1 MKVISSSILT
11 MLLAIVTIFSN
22 CTSVWADKKLVTV
35 TDLGKRSV
43 EAPLGPERIV
53 CLSSGTLRLI
63 SMLGAVN
70 KVVGVEDFEKTF
82 PAGRPY
88 ILANPDLTKLPSIGP
103 GGPGSINKEPDLEA
117 LLKVKPDVIFISYME
132 PQNADALQKKLGIP
146 VVILS
151 HGRFASFDELA
162 YESLRVAGEILGAES
177 RAEGIVTFID
187 NAKKDLNEKT
197 QGIDESNKPRV
208 YAGAVGYKGVQ
219 GIESSDAAYIP
230 LEWNHARNLAK
241 SASTK
246 GHVFVD
252 KEQLL
257 GWNPDL
263 IFLDAGG
270 LQLVRQDFA
279 KKSEFYGAL
288 KAFKDKKVF
297 ILYPFNY
304 YVTNIGTAI
313 ADAYAVGK
321 ILYPDKFQDIDPK
334 KKADEIFT
342 FLYGKQVYSIMEKD
356 FGPLVGAPDFLK

>member
-1 MKVISSSILT
+1 MRIVLSAILS
-11 MLLAIVTIFSN
+11 MLLAIVTTFSN
-22 CTSVWADKKLVTV
+22 CTAVCAEKESVTV

-63 SMLGAVN
+63 SMLGAAN
-70 KVVGVEDFEKTF
+70 RVVGVEDFEKTF

-88 ILANPDLTKLPSIGP
+88 ILANPDITKLPSIGP

-162 YESLRVAGEILGAES
+162 YESLRVAGKILGLES
-177 RAEGIVTFID
+177 RAEEIVSFIEK
-187 NAKKDLNEKT
+187 AKKDLNERT
-197 QGIDESNKPRV
+197 QGIDEASKPGV

-219 GIESSDAAYIP
+219 GIESSDATYIP

-246 GHVFVD
+246 DHCVCRQRETVGLESRNYISGCRRPPTGESGLH
-252 KEQLL
+252 KKTGILWRIEGIQGQKGIYSLSIQLL
-257 GWNPDL
+257 RHKYRNSNCRCIRCGKNPVS
-263 IFLDAGG
+263 G
-270 LQLVRQDFA
+270 
-279 KKSEFYGAL
+279 
-288 KAFKDKKVF
+288 
-297 ILYPFNY
+297 
-304 YVTNIGTAI
+304 
-313 ADAYAVGK
+313 
-321 ILYPDKFQDIDPK
+321 
-334 KKADEIFT
+334 
-342 FLYGKQVYSIMEKD
+342 
-356 FGPLVGAPDFLK
+356 